1 MQYTRIRDLRE
12 DHDLNQTQVAAILGM
27 SQTGYSKYETGEND
41 IPTTVLIKLAR
52 YYQTSIDYL
61 LGEIKDP
68 KRYPRCPLS
77 GESKKKRHLLMQ
89 VPFLVGEAGFEPAK
103 SWTTDLQSAPFGRS
117 GIPPYSFT
125 DLMSIA

>member
-41 IPTTVLIKLAR
+41 IPTSVLIKLAR

-61 LGEIKDP
+61 LVETNEIR
-68 KRYPRCPLS
+68 RYP
-77 GESKKKRHLLMQ
+77 H
-89 VPFLVGEAGFEPAK
+89 
-103 SWTTDLQSAPFGRS
+103 
-117 GIPPYSFT
+117 
-125 DLMSIA
+125 